1 MFYCGGNNFISH
13 EIVNKKNIFIY
24 RMNEQIKQKYLHRD
38 RVVRA
43 LSKSGTIRVV
53 VVKSTQ
59 TVLTAQEKHSLDP
72 LSANMLGRVL
82 SGASLLASFL
92 KGEERIVVQ
101 TEGSGVLQNIYAE
114 AMQVGEVR
122 GYVRLRNGVDNPL
135 DHIEHFHEALGAGF
149 LKVTKFRY
157 NSYEPTTG
165 IVELV
170 RGDITSDLA
179 LYLTQSE
186 QIPSGVRLDV
196 LHDDNGNI
204 IQCGGVIA
212 QVMPGAT
219 DSEIEK
225 LENLMKEL
233 PSIGSMFH
241 SHESPDDIIAR
252 VLPDGFDIISTTP
265 LDFYCRCSL
274 DRFKSVIQTLGI
286 DEVRGMKDEGQNE
299 LLCQYCSTKYHLSEN
314 DFDEMITALEAERN

>member
-1 MFYCGGNNFISH
+1 MS
-13 EIVNKKNIFIY
+13 EELK
-24 RMNEQIKQKYLHRD
+24 RKYLNRD
-38 RVVRA
+38 RVVRV
-43 LSKSGTIRVV
+43 LSKSGTIRAAA
-53 VVKSTQ
+53 VKSTQ
-59 TVLTAQEKHSLDP
+59 TVLTAQEKHQLDP
-72 LSANMLGRVL
+72 LSTHLLGKVL
-82 SGASLLASFL
+82 SGASLMASFL
-92 KGEERIVVQ
+92 KGEERIIIQ
-101 TEGSGVLQNIYAE
+101 TEGSGVIQNIYAE

-122 GYVRLRNGVDNPL
+122 GYVRLQKDVENPL

-149 LKVTKFRY
+149 FKVTKFRY

-196 LHDDNGNI
+196 LHNDNGDI
-204 IQCGGVIA
+204 IECGGIIA
-212 QVMPGAT
+212 QVMPGAS
-219 DSEIEK
+219 DIEIEK
-225 LENLMKEL
+225 LEELMKQL
-233 PSIGSMFH
+233 PNMGTMFQEH
-241 SHESPDDIIAR
+241 ATLDDILHRI
-252 VLPDGFDIISTTP
+252 LPDGFDVISTTP

-286 DEVRGMKDEGQNE
+286 DEVRSMRSEGQNE

>member
-1 MFYCGGNNFISH
+1 
-13 EIVNKKNIFIY
+13 
-24 RMNEQIKQKYLHRD
+24 MNEELKRKYLNRD

-43 LSKSGTIRVV
+43 LSKSGTIRIV

-59 TVLTAQEKHSLDP
+59 TVLTAQEKHTLDP
-72 LSANMLGRVL
+72 LSAHLLGKVL
-82 SGASLLASFL
+82 SAASLMASFL
-92 KGEERIVVQ
+92 KGEERIVIQ
-101 TEGSGVLQNIYAE
+101 TEGSGIMQNICAE

-122 GYVRLRNGVDNPL
+122 GYVRLQKGVENPL

-157 NSYEPTTG
+157 NNYEPSTG

-186 QIPSGVRLDV
+186 QIPSGVRLDI
-196 LHDDNGNI
+196 LHNDNGEI
-204 IQCGGVIA
+204 IESGGVLA

-219 DSEIEK
+219 DAEIEK
-225 LENLMKEL
+225 LEMLMKEL
-233 PSIGSMFH
+233 PHIGSLFQG
-241 SHESPDDIIAR
+241 HETPDDILKRI
-252 VLPDGFDIISTTP
+252 LPDGFDTISTTP

-274 DRFKSVIQTLGI
+274 ERFKSVIQTLGI
-286 DEVRGMKDEGQNE
+286 DEVRGMRSEGQNE
-299 LLCQYCSTKYHLSEN
+299 LLCQYCSTKYYLSEN
-314 DFDEMITALEAERN
+314 DFDEMILVLEAERN